1 MDIYRLLHN
10 RLARGRLL
18 LILNCEDMMSVEL
31 CLLLFCSIEVNCIP
45 VEEFFPFGAS
55 AGDVVL
61 DLGDDDYSDPIPLSP
76 PFPLL
81 GEHRTSLRVSYA
93 TFNSKVRI

>member
-1 MDIYRLLHN
+1 MKMRIS
-10 RLARGRLL
+10 
-18 LILNCEDMMSVEL
+18 LILV
-31 CLLLFCSIEVNCIP
+31 FCSIEVSCIP

-61 DLGDDDYSDPIPLSP
+61 DLGDDNSSDPIRLSP

-81 GEHRTSLRVSYA
+81 GENRTSLRVGECMNDKILAGYTRA
-93 TFNSKVRI
+93 NTTTIINT

>member
-1 MDIYRLLHN
+1 MVPVIIMIGCNQRTKLKM
-10 RLARGRLL
+10 R
-18 LILNCEDMMSVEL
+18 V
-31 CLLLFCSIEVNCIP
+31 CLLLVFYSIKVNCIP

-61 DLGDDDYSDPIPLSP
+61 DLSDDGSSDPIPLSP

-81 GEHRTSLRVSYA
+81 NELMTSLRVG
-93 TFNSKVRI
+93 

>member
-1 MDIYRLLHN
+1 MR
-10 RLARGRLL
+10 
-18 LILNCEDMMSVEL
+18 V
-31 CLLLFCSIEVNCIP
+31 CLLLLVFCSIEANCIP

-61 DLGDDDYSDPIPLSP
+61 DLGDDDSSDPIPLSP

-81 GEHRTSLRVSYA
+81 GEQRTSLRVG
-93 TFNSKVRI
+93 RINIHSNQDIIIIQLLFIIAGEL